1 MQVKKKRLGKEKSA
15 CPEERIQDLRHKSGT
30 PSKRGKYELVSA
42 EAYNWDALVDK
53 GENVMECLRL
63 NTKDVYEGYI
73 LAKAMVSFFERIR
86 SLRLAGEKSETVVR
100 ALADRIF
107 PGKSL
112 LRELAP
118 PATDMAA
125 SVVMQDPNQR
135 QRKGKGGDE
144 NVMFR

>member
-1 MQVKKKRLGKEKSA
+1 MKKKRLEKEREKSA
-15 CPEERIQDLRHKSGT
+15 CQEEHSQDSHRRSELL
-30 PSKRGKYELVSA
+30 SKRGEYELVSA

-73 LAKAMVSFFERIR
+73 LAKAMVDFFERSR
-86 SLRLAGEKSETVVR
+86 SLRLARGKSETIVC

-112 LRELAP
+112 LRKLAGTGMST
-118 PATDMAA
+118 PAA
-125 SVVMQDPNQR
+125 VPIQNQR